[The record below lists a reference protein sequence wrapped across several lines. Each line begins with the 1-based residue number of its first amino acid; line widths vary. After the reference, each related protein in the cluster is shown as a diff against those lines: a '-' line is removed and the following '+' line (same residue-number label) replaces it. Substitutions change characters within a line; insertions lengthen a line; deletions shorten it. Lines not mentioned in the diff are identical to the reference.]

1 MLSII
6 GIILSLLMMMYFA
19 YKGVSILLLAPALAL
34 FAVLLSGDIS
44 QLFGVYTQIFMSGL
58 GSYVMKYFPLF
69 LFGAVFGK
77 LMEDS
82 GSAQSI
88 ARSLVK
94 KLNGNNALLA
104 VVLTCSILTYG
115 GVSLFVVGFAI
126 FPIAAAIFR
135 TAHIPKR
142 LIPGAISLGSLSFT
156 MTALPGTP
164 AIQNMIPMPFF
175 GTNAFAA
182 PGLGVIGSVVMFVAG
197 YGWLNYRVR
206 KARVAAERYGNDDD
220 TPEKNSHSQ
229 EEIRLPALWQ
239 ALLPIFLVIACNYV
253 LGNVIPLMNTEYLS
267 EARYGQTKLNNVLGL
282 WAIIGALVI
291 SCLSIIVLN
300 WPRWKNLTDT
310 LNKGTVGA
318 LLPIF
323 NTASEVGYGAVI
335 ASLAAFSVI
344 SNFLLNMSA
353 GNVLI
358 SESIVIS
365 MLVGSTGSASGG
377 LSIALNMMGD
387 HFLQLADASG
397 IAPELLHRVAAM
409 ASGGLDTLPHNGAV
423 ISLLAICG
431 LTHKRAY
438 LDIFMVTLLGGLLGL
453 VVVIILGSLFGA
465 F

>member
-1 MLSII
+1 MFSII

-19 YKGVSILLLAPALAL
+19 YKGVSILLLAPILAS
-34 FAVLLSGDIS
+34 FAVLLSGDVS

-58 GSYVMKYFPLF
+58 GGYVVKYFPLF
-69 LFGAVFGK
+69 LLGAVFGK

-82 GSAQSI
+82 NSAQAI
-88 ARSLVK
+88 AHSLVK

-115 GVSLFVVGFAI
+115 GVSLFVVGFAV

-135 TAHIPKR
+135 TANIPKR

-182 PGLGVIGSVVMFVAG
+182 PGLGLIGSVIMFVAG
-197 YGWLNYRVR
+197 YAWLSYRVG
-206 KARVAAERYGNDDD
+206 KARVDSEGYENENIPA
-220 TPEKNSHSQ
+220 EKNSHLH
-229 EEIRLPALWQ
+229 EEMNLPALWK
-239 ALLPIFLVIACNYV
+239 ALLPIFLVIACNYTFGK
-253 LGNVIPLMNTEYLS
+253 LIPLMNTEYLS
-267 EARYGQTKLNNVLGL
+267 EVRYGQTKLHHVLGL
-282 WAIIGALVI
+282 WSIIGALVI

-300 WPRWKNLTDT
+300 WSRWKNLKDT
-310 LNKGTVGA
+310 LNKGTIGA

-344 SNFLLNMSA
+344 SHFLLNISA
-353 GNVLI
+353 SNVLI

-365 MLVGSTGSASGG
+365 MLVGATGSASGG
-377 LSIALNMMGD
+377 LSIALSMMGE

-397 IAPELLHRVAAM
+397 ISPELLHRVAAM

-431 LTHKRAY
+431 LTHKRSY
-438 LDIFMVTLLGGLLGL
+438 LDIFMVTVLAGLLGL
-453 VVVIILGSLFGA
+453 VAIIVLGSLFGS